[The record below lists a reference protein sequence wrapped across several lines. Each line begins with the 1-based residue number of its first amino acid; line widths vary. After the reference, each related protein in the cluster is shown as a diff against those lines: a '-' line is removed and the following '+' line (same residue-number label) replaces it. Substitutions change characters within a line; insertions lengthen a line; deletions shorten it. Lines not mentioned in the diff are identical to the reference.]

1 MRISQHPPS
10 TKNCRSLTIPWARFL
25 CLTSLIWFPLV
36 ARPQTTP
43 PAASASQASASIQR
57 DKLRLANNAIE
68 AEWQFNPNGF
78 AATTLTD
85 HFTHRT
91 LSPQSNAFAITLQD
105 GSALKSSEMQVTVP
119 PRLVNLAP
127 DPSSSQLAA
136 RFAGW
141 QIEMGLS
148 DYTRQLQVTWRAVLR
163 DGATYVRQEITLHAT
178 GKSLPISNV
187 RLVDINI
194 PGARV
199 CGTVKGS
206 PIVARTSSLDSNTHS
221 PKAVRRT
228 AADRANLA

>member
-1 MRISQHPPS
+1 MAIQPEWIRRNHSH
-10 TKNCRSLTIPWARFL
+10 
-25 CLTSLIWFPLV
+25 
-36 ARPQTTP
+36 RPFHAP
-43 PAASASQASASIQR
+43 HLSA
-57 DKLRLANNAIE
+57 
-68 AEWQFNPNGF
+68 
-78 AATTLTD
+78 
-85 HFTHRT
+85 
-91 LSPQSNAFAITLQD
+91 QSNAAITLQD
-105 GSALKSSEMQVTVP
+105 GSVLKSSEMQVTVP

-206 PIVARTSSLDSNTHS
+206 PIVAENLFFGFEHPLSESRASN
-221 PKAVRRT
+221 
-228 AADRANLA
+228 DRAIAQISRELPLRPDNP